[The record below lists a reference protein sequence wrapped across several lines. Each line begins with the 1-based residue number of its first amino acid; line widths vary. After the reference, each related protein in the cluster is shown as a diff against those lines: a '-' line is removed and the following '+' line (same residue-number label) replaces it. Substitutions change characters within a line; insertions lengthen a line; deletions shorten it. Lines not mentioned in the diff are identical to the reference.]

1 MQMYYQKYQIL
12 FRLERKS
19 DVHFFIATMRSMAA
33 CFAGPS
39 FNLLVGLSFGLLTQK
54 ESLMSADGLKVTLLP
69 TVRTGFIFL
78 LTNCIAAMAS
88 SLYHG
93 GKIPK
98 MHSYVFWAFYFA
110 YLSMSAQHLM

>member
-1 MQMYYQKYQIL
+1 MTIL
-12 FRLERKS
+12 AWGNSVGDWTTNGALAQRGLA
-19 DVHFFIATMRSMAA
+19 DMSMAA

-39 FNLLVGLSFGLLTQK
+39 FNLLVGLGFGLLTQK
-54 ESLMSADGLKVTLLP
+54 ESLMSAEGLNVTMMP

-78 LTNCIAAMAS
+78 ITNCIAAIVS

-93 GKIPK
+93 GIIPK
-98 MHSYVFWAFYFA
+98 MHGYVFWTFYFA

>member
-1 MQMYYQKYQIL
+1 
-12 FRLERKS
+12 
-19 DVHFFIATMRSMAA
+19 MAA

-39 FNLLVGLSFGLLTQK
+39 FNLLVGLGFGLLTQK
-54 ESLMSADGLKVTLLP
+54 ESLMSAEGLNVTMMP

-78 LTNCIAAMAS
+78 ITNCIAAIVS

-93 GKIPK
+93 GIIPK
-98 MHSYVFWAFYFA
+98 MHGYVFWTFYFA